1 MQNLSSYIHVHQSLQ
16 AFYAVHPLVFIFALK
31 SFPPAQF
38 GDHIQMLHSAKQSPR
53 FALNCF
59 MYMLAK

>member
-16 AFYAVHPLVFIFALK
+16 AFCAVHPLVFIFALK

-38 GDHIQMLHSAKQSPR
+38 GDQIQMLHSAKQSPE
-53 FALNCF
+53 LNCF